1 MNKYR
6 AYLQRVFEIQATAN
20 PDNTPHVWFLVRKRG
35 QDSDGMPIAWVQVF
49 TFVPSNNPKA
59 VLLDIT
65 ELLARL
71 LQRRM
76 IDGAMEVGDWH
87 HNYLAAEV
95 SQVVYGPDVVDA
107 VTGHNMVLQ
116 PLPASL
122 SQPI

>member
-6 AYLQRVFEIQATAN
+6 AYLQRIFEAQAAAN
-20 PDNTPHVWFLVRKRG
+20 PDNMPHVWFLVRKHG
-35 QDSDGMPIAWVQVF
+35 QDSDGMPVAWVQVF

-65 ELLARL
+65 KPLAHL
-71 LQRRM
+71 LQRHM

-87 HNYLAAEV
+87 HDYLATEV

-107 VTGHNMVLQ
+107 VAGHNMVLQ
-116 PLPASL
+116 PLPISL